1 MSIASSYGFV
11 RTRED
16 LFRIE
21 NRLAD
26 LQRQIS
32 SGYKEETLAGYGASS
47 TQLLSA
53 RAVIAQAEARAQQGR
68 ELQPRLAVQDAALG
82 LAADSTLGLI
92 QSIEN
97 ALANNDGILVAEA
110 LGQRFD
116 EIASALNQSDNGTYL
131 FAGERTDTAPITV
144 DTIEELA
151 GLTTVAEAF
160 RNGDRSQRLSLG
172 DGAEV
177 IVGPLASDI
186 ATGLFETLREFKRL
200 INSEGG
206 SLSSPLTG
214 AQRDTLLATLDA
226 LKGERTTLLSAQ
238 ARNGNV
244 QARIEAHI
252 ETQENRSQ
260 LFTKV
265 LGETADADL
274 AEVSTELV
282 AVQSQYEAVASVFAT
297 LRELTLLN
305 FLR

>member
-32 SGYKEETLAGYGASS
+32 SGYKEETLAGYGAAS
-47 TQLLSA
+47 TRLLSA
-53 RAVIAQAEARAQQGR
+53 RTLIEQAEARAQQGR

-82 LAADSTLGLI
+82 LAASSTLGLI

-110 LGQRFD
+110 LGQRFE

-131 FAGERTDTAPITV
+131 FAGERTGEAPITV

-206 SLSSPLTG
+206 SLASPLTG

-252 ETQENRSQ
+252 DKQENRAQ

-274 AEVSTELV
+274 AEVSTELT

-305 FLR
+305 YLR